1 MKIEKVVV
9 GPLQTN
15 CYLLWDKSQTT
26 IIDPG
31 AEPKKIFS
39 LIASPVRNIICTH
52 GHPDHVGAV
61 WAIKHEFPQAK
72 FLIHK
77 AELPILR
84 SAVKGAQSVL
94 GWEIPEPPMP
104 DKFLEQGQFSVF
116 PATAGPRLGGGR
128 FQFSVIHT
136 PGHSPGSICLLGK
149 DHLFTGDVLFAQGY
163 GRTDFPLGNEKEMF
177 KSLKKLAKLP
187 KDLIIHPGHG
197 ESTSLGQSLEWL
209 QGPLEVW

>member
-31 AEPKKIFS
+31 AEPEKIFS
-39 LIASPVRNIICTH
+39 LIASPVKNIICTH

-77 AELPILR
+77 AEIPVLR
-84 SAVKGAQSVL
+84 YAVKGAQSVL
-94 GWEIPEPPMP
+94 DWKIPEPPMP
-104 DKFLEQGQFSVF
+104 DKFLEEGKFSV
-116 PATAGPRLGGGR
+116 LG

-149 DHLFTGDVLFAQGY
+149 DHLFTGDVLFARGY
-163 GRTDFPLGNEKEMF
+163 GRTDFSLGDKKEMM
-177 KSLKKLAKLP
+177 KSLKGLAELP
-187 KDLIIHPGHG
+187 QDLTIFPGHG

>member
-15 CYLLWDKSQTT
+15 CYLLWDKSQTV

-31 AEPKKIFS
+31 AEPEKIFS
-39 LIASPVRNIICTH
+39 LIASPVKNIICTH
-52 GHPDHVGAV
+52 GHPDHVGAL

-77 AELPILR
+77 TELPVLR

-94 GWEIPEPPMP
+94 SWEIPEPPLP
-104 DKFLEQGQFSVF
+104 DEFLEEGKFSVF
-116 PATAGPRLGGGR
+116 GFSRNAGSRSAG
-128 FQFSVIHT
+128 QFSVIHT
-136 PGHSPGSICLLGK
+136 PGHSPGSVCLLGK
-149 DHLFTGDVLFAQGY
+149 DHLFTGDVLFARGY
-163 GRTDFPLGNEKEMF
+163 GRTDFSLGNEKEMF
-177 KSLKKLAKLP
+177 KSLKKLTKLP